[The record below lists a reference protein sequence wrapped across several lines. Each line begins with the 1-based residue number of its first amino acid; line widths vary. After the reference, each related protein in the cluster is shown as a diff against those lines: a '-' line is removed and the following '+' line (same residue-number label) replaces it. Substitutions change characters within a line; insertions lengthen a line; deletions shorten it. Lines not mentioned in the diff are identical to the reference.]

1 MKIVVCVKI
10 YNGELNP
17 FDACALECALGTDNA
32 DITVV
37 SMGPQKAMSALEAV
51 ARLDVNRIVLL
62 CDNDF
67 AGSDTL
73 ATAYALS
80 CFIKN
85 ENPDLVICGR
95 QSIDG
100 DTAQV
105 GPCLSQMLGYNLITN
120 VMKYSVKECET
131 RFGKEK
137 IRYPSVL
144 TIERINTLRFPSIRS
159 VKKPIETLTAADIGA
174 DVQRCGLTGSPTR
187 VVKTFEGARGRRK
200 CRFVL
205 PDELDSV
212 IKESLAVE
220 DIKPETVSSK
230 IRLQSAWAIGETVAQ
245 KAKEIAEKVT
255 VVTET
260 DPVKIAKKAIEEN
273 PNVILWNADLWGRKN
288 APICSAILQTGL
300 CADCTFLETDGETL
314 YMYRPARGGN
324 ITAKIKCI
332 TKPQMATVR
341 CNEKSNDIVIAY
353 GKGIAKNIDIIE
365 NLSKKYG
372 GEVGASRALVDMGKI
387 SYENQ
392 IGLTGKTISPKVYV
406 AIGISG
412 AVQHTC
418 AIENAHTVIAVN
430 PDKNARIFEYADYG
444 IICKAEELI
453 K

>member
-10 YNGELNP
+10 FDGELNL

-37 SMGPQKAMSALEAV
+37 SMGPQKAMSALEGLS
-51 ARLDVNRIVLL
+51 RLGVNRLVLL
-62 CDNDF
+62 CDNAF
-67 AGSDTL
+67 AGADTL

-120 VMKYSVKECET
+120 VMKYSVDECET

-174 DVQRCGLTGSPTR
+174 DVQKCGLTGSPTR
-187 VVKTFEGARGRRK
+187 VVQTFESARGKRK
-200 CRFVL
+200 CRFIL

-230 IRLQSAWAIGETVAQ
+230 IKLKSAWAIGETVAE

-255 VVTET
+255 VITET
-260 DPVKIAKKAIEEN
+260 DPVKIAKKAIAEN

-288 APICSAILQTGL
+288 APICAAILQTGL

-314 YMYRPARGGN
+314 YMYRPARDGN

-332 TKPQMATVR
+332 TRPQMATVR
-341 CNEKSNDIVIAY
+341 CAEKSDEIIIAA
-353 GKGIAKNIDIIE
+353 GKGAAGSMEIIWRLTE
-365 NLSKKYG
+365 KYG
-372 GEVGASRALVDMGKI
+372 GETGASRTLVDMGKMA
-387 SYENQ
+387 YEHQ
-392 IGLTGKTISPKVYV
+392 VGLTGKSISPKVYV
-406 AIGISG
+406 AVGISG

-418 AIENAHTVIAVN
+418 AIENARTVIAVN
-430 PDKNARIFEYADYG
+430 PDRDARIFEYADYG
-444 IICKAEELI
+444 IVCKAEELI
-453 K
+453 V